1 MYRPLAIALLGVA
14 VFTLPLSAQMR
25 AVRVTAAAPPQAAN
39 PSPAHGSI
47 TASFGEPRS
56 AHRFG
61 RHNTFFPTP
70 FFYPYYYPYYE
81 DYDREPEAPTP
92 QVVVMQSPPAAAP
105 APAVSAPEPLL
116 LEWQGDHWVRIT
128 NYGQSPT
135 RLQPDHAGESNLRS
149 AAPGRKSPVQPPG
162 ELAPAV
168 LVFRDGRKE
177 EVSSYTIV
185 SGTMYTKTDY
195 WTSGSW
201 TKKIQIADLD
211 VPATLKLNQERGV
224 KFALPAGPHEV
235 VIRP

>member
-1 MYRPLAIALLGVA
+1 MYRPLAIALFGVA
-14 VFTLPLSAQMR
+14 VFTSPLSAQMR
-25 AVRVTAAAPPQAAN
+25 VAGAIAAAPPQAAN
-39 PSPAHGSI
+39 PPAGHGSV
-47 TASFGEPRS
+47 TVHFGEPRS

-61 RHNTFFPTP
+61 PRTILFPTP
-70 FFYPYYYPYYE
+70 YFYPYYD
-81 DYDREPEAPTP
+81 DYAREPEAPTP
-92 QVVVMQSPPAAAP
+92 QVVVMQSPPAAP
-105 APAVSAPEPLL
+105 APEASAPAPEPLL

-128 NYGQSPT
+128 NYGQPAT
-135 RLQPDHAGESNLRS
+135 RPQLDHSGESNLRS
-149 AAPGRKSPVQPPG
+149 TPGRKSPLQPPA

-185 SGTMYTKTDY
+185 SGTMYTKADY

-211 VPATLKLNQERGV
+211 VPATLRLNQERGV